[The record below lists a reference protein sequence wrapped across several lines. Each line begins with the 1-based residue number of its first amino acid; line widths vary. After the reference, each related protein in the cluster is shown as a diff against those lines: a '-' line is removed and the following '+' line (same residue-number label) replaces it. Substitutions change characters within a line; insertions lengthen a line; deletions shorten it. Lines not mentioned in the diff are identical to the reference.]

1 MDFILLANLF
11 YNKTLGVNIKDG
23 MERRDWV
30 SVCMQG
36 EGEPEAQGEWEGRG
50 RRASVSCG
58 KGHTVGRLQGGQL

>member
-30 SVCMQG
+30 SMCMQG
-36 EGEPEAQGEWEGRG
+36 EGEPEAA
-50 RRASVSCG
+50 RRMGG
-58 KGHTVGRLQGGQL
+58 KGEKGKCELW